1 MTMLQEAMAYTEEN
15 AEVANANKTLEG
27 IVQTAL
33 CEAQIES
40 LVVAKGYVDCVA
52 YIGDEGISVAVAS
65 PENGLQQED
74 VALIADIVMSQSD
87 YTLEKIRVVEVM

>member
-1 MTMLQEAMAYTEEN
+1 M
-15 AEVANANKTLEG
+15 
-27 IVQTAL
+27 

-87 YTLEKIRVVEVM
+87 YTLDKIRVVEVL